1 MPDLGE
7 SFADTH
13 IKYQISL
20 WNTEQ
25 VEQQANI
32 STAMN
37 VDQTAAAAAFWLW
50 PCHLHCPLQE
60 GEGHCLSGVSS
71 RVRRLPSCKSPPVVG
86 SSCPVTRIRLTFF
99 LFFCFRAYLRGQR
112 WGRAS
117 LLDPDVFLFCFLWVS
132 ICASTEG
139 LTLYR
144 GFTKNSTAW
153 GRLTGDQW
161 SYCVFVCLETLI
173 LFLSGKTNRTG
184 WRLSCAPEATTW
196 GGLFIAFSGTSFLSS
211 LFIFYFF
218 CLKM

>member
-112 WGRAS
+112 WGRGVLAGSRCFS
-117 LLDPDVFLFCFLWVS
+117 LLFFVGFYLCFYW
-132 ICASTEG
+132 
-139 LTLYR
+139 
-144 GFTKNSTAW
+144 
-153 GRLTGDQW
+153 
-161 SYCVFVCLETLI
+161 
-173 LFLSGKTNRTG
+173 RTYSVQG
-184 WRLSCAPEATTW
+184 
-196 GGLFIAFSGTSFLSS
+196 I
-211 LFIFYFF
+211 Y
-218 CLKM
+218 